1 MVETQDVLNFSSF
14 MLILALSGHEG
25 KPGGTEN
32 YLKLSSPKAASR
44 YAMMSIRT
52 SRCSWTLKVH
62 DEQSYMQLI

>member
-1 MVETQDVLNFSSF
+1 
-14 MLILALSGHEG
+14 MLHASILKCDAATPILRASDHEG
-25 KPGGTEN
+25 QPGGAES

-62 DEQSYMQLI
+62 DEQSFMQLI